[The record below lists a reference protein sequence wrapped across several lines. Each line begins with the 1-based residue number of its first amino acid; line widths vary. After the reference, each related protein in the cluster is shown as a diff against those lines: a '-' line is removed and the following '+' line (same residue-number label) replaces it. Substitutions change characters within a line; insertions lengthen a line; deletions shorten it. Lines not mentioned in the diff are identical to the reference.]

1 MEPSIAR
8 WRASALAASSARPVP
23 NTTIPSACNIGSQR
37 LAAVKESADFML
49 VDLDHLD
56 AIACQ
61 SLYLLPPG
69 LRCGPP
75 QCVVLVDVT

>member
-1 MEPSIAR
+1 
-8 WRASALAASSARPVP
+8 V
-23 NTTIPSACNIGSQR
+23 N
-37 LAAVKESADFML
+37 ESADFML

-56 AIACQ
+56 ATACQ
-61 SLYLLPPG
+61 SLRVLPPG